1 MWWPFGSKSWLY
13 LEKIP
18 DFRFS
23 GFSVGNTGTIWHLS
37 VYPMGPNSTPQIY
50 KLPSYISDTESVLG
64 GWKLSVQITRAQSL
78 NNIPGWGGID
88 AMVVVK

>member
-1 MWWPFGSKSWLY
+1 
-13 LEKIP
+13 
-18 DFRFS
+18 
-23 GFSVGNTGTIWHLS
+23 
-37 VYPMGPNSTPQIY
+37 MGPNSTPQIY